1 MQDDGGRMDVD
12 QEDLDDQETLNLS
25 EMMKSSIYRF
35 LRKLEK
41 YYVACRIITSELVS
55 LIHSGADLN
64 VKVESVPVST
74 AITTPALQNE
84 YSSYEDFSTQRARV
98 DVSTLDPQKVNSLR
112 DLWPQRWR
120 SDTLFLHPEMQIVLF
135 YDFNRHLC
143 PIQNFIGL
151 SRKCCWCCD
160 FILK

>member
-1 MQDDGGRMDVD
+1 MDVD

-41 YYVACRIITSELVS
+41 YYVASRIITSELVS

-64 VKVESVPVST
+64 VKVESMPVST

-84 YSSYEDFSTQRARV
+84 YSSYEDFST
-98 DVSTLDPQKVNSLR
+98 
-112 DLWPQRWR
+112 
-120 SDTLFLHPEMQIVLF
+120 
-135 YDFNRHLC
+135 
-143 PIQNFIGL
+143 
-151 SRKCCWCCD
+151 
-160 FILK
+160 